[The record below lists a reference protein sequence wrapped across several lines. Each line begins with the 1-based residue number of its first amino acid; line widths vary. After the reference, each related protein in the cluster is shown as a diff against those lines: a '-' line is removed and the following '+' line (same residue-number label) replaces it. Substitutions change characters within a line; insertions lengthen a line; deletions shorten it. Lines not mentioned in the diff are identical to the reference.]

1 MQHGYSHPPSGFLSD
16 SDNMPSAILGPG
28 DAWINGTVFA
38 IKGFMIE
45 QGRETNLQSQYPE
58 IYAVLRDI

>member
-1 MQHGYSHPPSGFLSD
+1 MSGI
-16 SDNMPSAILGPG
+16 DNMPSAILGPG